1 VRHVMIRDVRADECP
16 LVGELRVAAYRALG
30 LLPEGSAYTETLRGF
45 GFDGECTVLVA
56 CDEADGGIL
65 GTITVEPFGPHSELA
80 RDETEADVRAFA
92 VAPGAQGRGIG
103 RELLAAAVECAAK
116 RGVILLRLCT
126 QPAMQAAQALYATAG
141 FTRTP
146 ELDFEPAPGVTLRAY
161 SLPVLAL

>member
-1 VRHVMIRDVRADECP
+1 MTR
-16 LVGELRVAAYRALG
+16 
-30 LLPEGSAYTETLRGF
+30 S
-45 GFDGECTVLVA
+45 VLVA

-92 VAPGAQGRGIG
+92 VAPGAQGHGVG
-103 RELLAAAVECAAK
+103 RKLLAAAIECAAE
-116 RGVILLRLCT
+116 RGVVLLRLCT

-146 ELDFEPAPGVTLRAY
+146 ELDFEPAPGVALRAY